1 MSRSKNFYYRNYN
14 SDEYCNNLA
23 NQYLV
28 LVSIFSVIISQEIE
42 DDEDLGILGS
52 FLVALGEEISLA
64 SEMRIACKDKFEDE
78 SSPIVED
85 VFDRSIPKKSNNN
98 SKKVKK
104 IKSKYI
110 KKDKKSKK

>member
-1 MSRSKNFYYRNYN
+1 MSRYRNFYNRSCS
-14 SDEYCNNLA
+14 SDGYCNNLA

-28 LVSIFSVIISQEIE
+28 LISIFSVIISQEIE

-64 SEMRIACKDKFEDE
+64 SEMRIACKDKFKDE
-78 SSPIVED
+78 SSRIVED
-85 VFDRSIPKKSNNN
+85 VFDRSIPKKYNNN

-104 IKSKYI
+104 IKRKYI